1 MATKS
6 TGNMITIEQY
16 ASANR
21 RPARQEGTLI
31 GLKLNKLHRQSTLV
45 DSPALRGMLKKVQHL
60 VRVVGETKK

>member
-6 TGNMITIEQY
+6 TGKTITIEQY

-21 RPARQEGTLI
+21 RPVRQEETLI
-31 GLKLNKLHRQSTLV
+31 GLKLNKLHRRSTLV

-60 VRVVGETKK
+60 VRVVDEKTK